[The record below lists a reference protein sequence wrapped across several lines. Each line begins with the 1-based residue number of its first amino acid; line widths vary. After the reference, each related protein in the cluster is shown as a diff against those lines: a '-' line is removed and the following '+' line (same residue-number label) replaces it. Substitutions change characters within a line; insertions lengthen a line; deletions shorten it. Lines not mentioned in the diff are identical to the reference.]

1 MNETNK
7 THINIPS
14 DLEEK
19 IWKSF
24 AINNF
29 VVIGL
34 YIPVLIVAATAN
46 LLFIAIVIKHRYMR
60 RASTYLLINL
70 SIADLLITL
79 FAMPSAMWSAYTPLY
94 SLGKYGCK
102 ILTYIECVSVS
113 TSILTITAMSLHR
126 YFAITK
132 PLFGLIYPSF
142 NRCGTTTLI
151 IFLWILSMIIFS
163 PVLWVN
169 QLEEDVF
176 PTFSNDIIVYYCKE
190 DWKDFI
196 ISRNVMGILWF
207 VFVFL
212 IPGLIMLFAYF
223 TMGKVLCC
231 GTQFYEDST
240 STYQRERLIRTRK
253 KVACILLLLAL
264 MFAICWM
271 PHHIANLLN
280 DTDVQEGDLSD
291 TNPDENDFQNK
302 LIKLKDLKR
311 YLLLLGHLNSALNPI
326 VYVALSKKFRKSIQ
340 ELFCKGTCESQ
351 KELTRVTLMKL
362 NTLRNPYTQDSRST
376 TTHAKK
382 LDERDASNG
391 TAH

>member
-1 MNETNK
+1 
-7 THINIPS
+7 
-14 DLEEK
+14 
-19 IWKSF
+19 
-24 AINNF
+24 
-29 VVIGL
+29 
-34 YIPVLIVAATAN
+34 
-46 LLFIAIVIKHRYMR
+46 
-60 RASTYLLINL
+60 
-70 SIADLLITL
+70 
-79 FAMPSAMWSAYTPLY
+79 MPNAMWSAYTPLY
-94 SLGKYGCK
+94 SLGKVGCK
-102 ILTYIECVSVS
+102 LLTYIQCVSVS

-142 NRCGTTTLI
+142 NRCSTAIVI
-151 IFLWILSMIIFS
+151 IFLWILSMAIFS
-163 PVLWVN
+163 PLLWVN
-169 QLEEDVF
+169 QLEEDVL
-176 PTFSNDIIVYYCKE
+176 PMPGNAITLYYCKE
-190 DWKDFI
+190 NWKDFI
-196 ISRNVMGILWF
+196 ISRNVMGIFWF

-240 STYQRERLIRTRK
+240 SSYQRERLIRTRK

-264 MFAICWM
+264 IFAICWM

-280 DTDVQEGDLSD
+280 DTDVQEGDTNDTDSD
-291 TNPDENDFQNK
+291 DNEVQNQ
-302 LIKLKDLKR
+302 LIKLKDMKR

-340 ELFCKGTCESQ
+340 ELFRRGTCEAQ
-351 KELTRVTLMKL
+351 KDLTRVTLMKL
-362 NTLRNPYTQDSRST
+362 NTLRNPYDSRST

-382 LDERDASNG
+382 RSSTLEERDGSNGNG